1 MGLIQL
7 KGILYMLN
15 QEEVL
20 IKLMQL
26 LDIDMK
32 DIKLKQT
39 AEKQRFITKEES
51 NKKYQEHLELIL
63 TL

>member
-1 MGLIQL
+1 
-7 KGILYMLN
+7 MLN